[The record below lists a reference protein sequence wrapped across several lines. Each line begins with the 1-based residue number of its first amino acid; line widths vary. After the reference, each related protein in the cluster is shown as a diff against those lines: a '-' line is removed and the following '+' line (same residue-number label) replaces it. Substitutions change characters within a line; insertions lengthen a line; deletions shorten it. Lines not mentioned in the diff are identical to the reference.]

1 MPGVEEPENAG
12 PEEVEPEDA
21 EPEEVEPEEV
31 EPEDVEPENAEP
43 EDVGLNGDEP
53 GASGGGGSPAA
64 GLAENIAASPGGGIS
79 VAGISVA
86 GETFAADRVPRASP
100 ISSAGRAGMSVRVM
114 SASAPRASSWP
125 EASAGPTADG
135 MPVTGGVAVSLAGTS
150 LAAPAP
156 LAGVVV
162 TGTAPAAGVRGVRL
176 GGAGP
181 LPDAEV
187 SPSLSSSSPAH
198 EVTMVGEAPPEPS
211 GLLVRL
217 SKPSSL

>member
-1 MPGVEEPENAG
+1 
-12 PEEVEPEDA
+12 
-21 EPEEVEPEEV
+21 
-31 EPEDVEPENAEP
+31 
-43 EDVGLNGDEP
+43 
-53 GASGGGGSPAA
+53 
-64 GLAENIAASPGGGIS
+64 
-79 VAGISVA
+79 
-86 GETFAADRVPRASP
+86 
-100 ISSAGRAGMSVRVM
+100 
-114 SASAPRASSWP
+114 
-125 EASAGPTADG
+125 
-135 MPVTGGVAVSLAGTS
+135 MPVTGEVAVSLAGTS
-150 LAAPAP
+150 LAGPAP
-156 LAGVVV
+156 LAGAVV